1 MKIFRD
7 EVWGN
12 LRFPFVADHKAYK
25 TLNVYDFPQKNYK
38 SRIMNFIFILMCKF
52 PFIRKEIYSNQ
63 IKSSMIVSLKKIVE
77 NTST

>member
-25 TLNVYDFPQKNYK
+25 ALNVYDFPQKNYK
-38 SRIMNFIFILMCKF
+38 SKIMNFMFILMCKF
-52 PFIRKEIYSNQ
+52 PSIRKEIYSNQ
-63 IKSSMIVSLKKIVE
+63 IKSSMIIPLKKIVE
-77 NTST
+77 DTTI